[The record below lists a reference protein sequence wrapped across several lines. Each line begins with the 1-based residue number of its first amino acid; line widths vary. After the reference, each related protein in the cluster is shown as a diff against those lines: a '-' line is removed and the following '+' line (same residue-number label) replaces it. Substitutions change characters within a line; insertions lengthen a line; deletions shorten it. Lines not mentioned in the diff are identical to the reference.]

1 MDDGGSESSAS
12 IDMETRIA
20 EATQKLQ
27 RLENQQARTGGGR
40 DSSRPPPE
48 TVTLDAAPT
57 PSSSTAA
64 ASGSSWHNPSGTL
77 DTSNSSS
84 RKMSF

>member
-27 RLENQQARTGGGR
+27 RLENQQARTGGGGGR
-40 DSSRPPPE
+40 DSSRPPPD

-64 ASGSSWHNPSGTL
+64 ASGPSSWHNPSGTI
-77 DTSNSSS
+77 
-84 RKMSF
+84 